1 MPFGKS
7 AKAKAKVVR
16 RTLADGTVKEY
27 RYKRAPSEK
36 AQPRIE
42 PSSLDAMLDAWQA
55 SPEWRALA
63 ETTRTNYTIYLR
75 GLTTLGRFPAAS
87 IKRRSIIGLRNAI
100 AETRGNGAATGFVRA
115 ASAAWAWGMDN
126 DWAEHNPAH
135 RLKPLPR
142 GTLPAWTEAVLAAA
156 LDKLAEPYR
165 RAILLAVHT
174 GQRRGDL
181 IALPWSAYDG
191 HRIRLTQEKTKE
203 PLVLPVHRD
212 LKAALDAW
220 RAKWEAGERKRLT
233 ILASP
238 RGLPW
243 TAAHFSRDMGR
254 VVKELGL
261 GRFTPHGLRK
271 LCAIRLAE
279 AGCTAHQIAAI
290 CGWRSLSMVQHY
302 TRAAK
307 QEDMASAAIIRLEA
321 VRKSVS

>member
-7 AKAKAKVVR
+7 AKARVKVVK

-27 RYKRAPSEK
+27 RYKRA
-36 AQPRIE
+36 ALAAGQPRIE
-42 PSSLDAMLDAWQA
+42 PSSLDAMLTAWQG

-63 ETTRTNYTIYLR
+63 ETTRQNYTIYLR
-75 GLTTLGRFPAAS
+75 GLTTLGRFPAAG

-115 ASAAWAWGMDN
+115 ASAAFAWGMDN
-126 DWAEHNPAH
+126 DWLEHNPAG
-135 RLKPLPR
+135 RLKPLAR
-142 GTLPAWTEAVLAAA
+142 GTLPAWTEDVLDAA
-156 LDKLAEPYR
+156 LAKLAEPYR

-191 HRIRLTQEKTKE
+191 QRIRLTQEKTE
-203 PLVLPVHRD
+203 APLVLPVHRE

-220 RAKWEAGERKRLT
+220 RAEWEAGDRRRLT

-243 TAAHFSRDMGR
+243 TAQHFSRDMGR
-254 VVKELGL
+254 VVQELGL

-302 TRAAK
+302 TRAAS
-307 QEDMASAAIIRLEA
+307 QEDMASAAVIRLEA
-321 VRKSVS
+321 VRKNVS